1 MFHVVQR
8 KKILH
13 MAGFLFETE
22 VAEPWKPSEM
32 VNHGNHQRNYK
43 GKKGY
48 FLSKAN
54 RCRMLMHSF

>member
-1 MFHVVQR
+1 
-8 KKILH
+8 